1 MPILLIIVFLL
12 AGCEAEIWLPII
24 TSSQNNTSFS
34 GKIGVF
40 FKKESLTE
48 YDFFKPRLTRK
59 LFIFPGP
66 CPLSSESL
74 LSLTSQGIQYI
85 LVRLDLCHLH
95 TNLPLLSPHPP
106 PAKKKEKRKKD
117 SFKIPLGFNMPPP
130 NIAPFCM
137 TLYIV
142 KLSKELCMVTP
153 SSCSIRSLWTL
164 SILPSL
170 CFPKLPWKGYVDFI
184 TLLKVLA
191 FFKLCFP
198 SS

>member
-1 MPILLIIVFLL
+1 MLILLIIVFLL

-48 YDFFKPRLTRK
+48 YDLFKPRLTHK

-66 CPLSSESL
+66 CPLSCESL

-85 LVRLDLCHLH
+85 LVQLDLCHLH
-95 TNLPLLSPHPP
+95 TNLPLLSAAPP
-106 PAKKKEKRKKD
+106 KKKEKRKKD

-153 SSCSIRSLWTL
+153 SSCSIHSL
-164 SILPSL
+164 
-170 CFPKLPWKGYVDFI
+170 
-184 TLLKVLA
+184 
-191 FFKLCFP
+191 
-198 SS
+198 